1 MNMKHIRIKIMG
13 IALLMLLFSISTVY
27 GQQDNKTTEIINN
40 LEQMRPAMLE
50 KLVAAISVKE
60 KFALNK
66 GAATSSC
73 NKENAPN
80 TCTYK
85 FESGEVL
92 NETIDASG
100 YLVTDGFEDKTNDK
114 RLDTEYT
121 IYNRSMCYTFIDA
134 LLQLS
139 LKVCSPCPNNT
150 TSIVWL
156 NQTLMNYTTGDTITW
171 TVNCDGS
178 IAERI
183 FTLGPGAPLVPAVP
197 AAVVPAADAATTTV
211 PTANVP
217 DVNPP
222 VITQCQNTLQSE
234 IVTPLPG

>member
-1 MNMKHIRIKIMG
+1 MKHMRIKIMG
-13 IALLMLLFSISTVY
+13 IALLMLLFSVSTVY
-27 GQQDNKTTEIINN
+27 GQQENKTSEIINN
-40 LEQMRPAMLE
+40 LEQMRPIMLE
-50 KLVAAISVKE
+50 KLVATISVSE
-60 KFALNK
+60 QFALNK

-92 NETIDASG
+92 SETLDASG
-100 YLVTDGFEDKTNDK
+100 YLVTDSFEDDANNR

-121 IYNRSMCYTFIDA
+121 TYNRSMCYTFMDT

-139 LKVCSPCPNNT
+139 LKVCYPCAYNT
-150 TSIVWL
+150 TSTVWL

-171 TVNCDGS
+171 TLDCDGS
-178 IAERI
+178 ITKRI

-197 AAVVPAADAATTTV
+197 AAAASALAPYAVPVDTTEIPSEET
-211 PTANVP
+211 
-217 DVNPP
+217 
-222 VITQCQNTLQSE
+222 CGNTGQSE
-234 IVTPLPG
+234 IRAPLPS